1 MNDKPR
7 LRLSGLIRCDMD
19 ALARWR
25 VLRLHIEDEIP
36 LTRVAADSGAGL
48 RTLQRWKK
56 AYLDGGIDAL
66 DTDVRGDLGTRR
78 TPPELVVFVERLA
91 LTRPRPSIA
100 TLHRL
105 TRIEADRISV
115 PDPSYSTVRSIVQEL
130 DPALVTLALEGP
142 ESYRD

>member
-66 DTDVRGDLGTRR
+66 DEG
-78 TPPELVVFVERLA
+78 
-91 LTRPRPSIA
+91 
-100 TLHRL
+100 
-105 TRIEADRISV
+105 
-115 PDPSYSTVRSIVQEL
+115 L
-130 DPALVTLALEGP
+130 D
-142 ESYRD
+142 